1 MQIPKVPSVPLFNI
15 PHFDK
20 IVHFTLYYILASSW
34 LVDVYK
40 IHLQIQKHQIVLI
53 ILFSTLYGG
62 VMEIVQKVIVQN
74 RSGDFFDALANTT
87 GIIVASIAFN
97 YIILYRKTLIRIF
110 TSKKEK

>member
-1 MQIPKVPSVPLFNI
+1 
-15 PHFDK
+15 
-20 IVHFTLYYILASSW
+20 
-34 LVDVYK
+34 
-40 IHLQIQKHQIVLI
+40 
-53 ILFSTLYGG
+53 
-62 VMEIVQKVIVQN
+62 MEIVQKVIVQN